1 MNHDLRELLASWPY
15 DSTNPE
21 NNYRRLTG
29 EDHRMIL
36 QVREPLGIQ
45 QMEYEGRPD
54 GFRPHGRGSW
64 LEYYQNLAEG
74 HSSFTLTDE
83 DCQNLIQEGILYYQR
98 YLILY
103 QMNDWE
109 GVARDTG
116 RNLEYFDFLK
126 THVREA
132 AHSLMVEQYRPYVMR
147 MNAIARAWILWRE
160 GAHDEALTLLKRTLR
175 DLAQLEEI
183 PTEVFKMERQRSTKH
198 IREVLEEFEKRRP
211 ESEAEL
217 LRKELRQAI
226 LSEQFE
232 VAARIRDRLKS
243 LEQGCVS
250 QS

>member
-1 MNHDLRELLASWPY
+1 MEHDLRDLLESWRY
-15 DSTNPE
+15 DSENPE

-29 EDHRMIL
+29 ADDRIII
-36 QVREPLGIQ
+36 QVREPLGVQ
-45 QMEYEGRPD
+45 QLEYEGRPD
-54 GFRPHGRGSW
+54 GIKPQGKPTWLDYFR
-64 LEYYQNLAEG
+64 ELAE
-74 HSSFTLTDE
+74 SRAYFQLTDE
-83 DCQNLIQEGILYYQR
+83 DCQKLIQEGILFYQR

-126 THVREA
+126 NHVREA

-147 MNAIARAWILWRE
+147 MNAIARSWLLWRD
-160 GAHDEALTLLKRTLR
+160 GGHDEAVALLKRTIR
-175 DLAQLEEI
+175 DLEALDEV
-183 PTEVFKMERQRSTKH
+183 PTDVFKLERQRSIKH
-198 IREVLEEFEKRRP
+198 MKEVIEEFEKKKP

-217 LRKELRQAI
+217 LRRELRQAI

-232 VAARIRDRLKS
+232 IAAQLRDRLRL
-243 LEQGCVS
+243 LEGNFVS